1 MSMLAIF
8 LLVPV
13 LGGLLL
19 LVNLLL
25 AASRP
30 DAEKL
35 SPYECGM
42 PVLAHQARAPFNV
55 SFYLV
60 GILFLI
66 FDLEILVIWPIAVSL
81 YQATAY
87 AYWILMLFIAILTL
101 GFAYEYGKGALK
113 FTDQRSALNRRLL

>member
-1 MSMLAIF
+1 MTMLAVF

-13 LGGLLL
+13 LGALLL

-42 PVLAHQARAPFNV
+42 PVLAHQVRAPFNV
-55 SFYLV
+55 QFYLV
-60 GILFLI
+60 GVLFLV
-66 FDLEILVIWPIAVSL
+66 FDIELLLVWPVAPAL
-81 YQATAY
+81 YQVTAY
-87 AYWILMLFIAILTL
+87 GFWVLVVFLAMLTI
-101 GFAYEYGKGALK
+101 GFAYEYGMGALK
-113 FTDQRSALNRRLL
+113 FTDQRSALNRRSL